1 MCHATVTILCI
12 AETFWFFLSQSY
24 TISSPQIISGPLQHV
39 AFPVEATPSK

>member
-1 MCHATVTILCI
+1 MQLLPFCVLLR
-12 AETFWFFLSQSY
+12 FFVFFLSQSY